1 MELPAA
7 TDADAG
13 DTAIVKSGGVW
24 ELMVSET
31 VVECVADGAVPVIV
45 SV

>member
-13 DTAIVKSGGVW
+13 DTAIVKSGGVCG
-24 ELMVSET
+24 LMVSET
-31 VVECVADGAVPVIV
+31 VAECVADGAVPVMV